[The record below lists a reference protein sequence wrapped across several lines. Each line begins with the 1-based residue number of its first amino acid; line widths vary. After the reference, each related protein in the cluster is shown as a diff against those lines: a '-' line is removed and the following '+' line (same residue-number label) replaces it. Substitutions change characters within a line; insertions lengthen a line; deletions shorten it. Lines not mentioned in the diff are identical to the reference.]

1 MFDLK
6 GKTALVTGGAKG
18 IGEGISMELARCGAN
33 VIVNYHTSSDGK
45 AICEK
50 LNSLGAKCIAVQA
63 DVTDKAQ
70 VDSMI
75 AQGMDAFGGID
86 ILVNNA
92 AYQCN
97 IPFDE
102 YDDQHLSRIF
112 HTNLYGYILCM
123 QGVLPYMKEKRY
135 GKIINISSVHAKRPT
150 NFDPGYSMTKG
161 AIKMLT
167 RESALELA
175 DYHINVNS
183 VEYGYVDIGV
193 KSGKPRDVVENGLA
207 DEERLFQFS
216 KLSLA
221 DRINKPKDAAH
232 VVAFLASDEAE
243 MIHGTAIRADSGTIL
258 A

>member
-1 MFDLK
+1 MIDLR

-18 IGEGISMELARCGAN
+18 IGEGISLELARCGAN
-33 VIVNYHTSSDGK
+33 VIVNYHRSADGS
-45 AICEK
+45 AICERIREY
-50 LNSLGAKCIAVQA
+50 GARGIAVQA
-63 DVTDKAQ
+63 DVTDKDQ
-70 VDSMI
+70 VTSMI
-75 AQGMDAFGGID
+75 AKGIREFGTID

-102 YDDQHLSRIF
+102 YNGQYLHKIF
-112 HTNLYGYILCM
+112 QTNLYGYILCM
-123 QGVLPYMKEKRY
+123 QGVLPYMKEKKSGR
-135 GKIINISSVHAKRPT
+135 IINISSVHAKRPT

-175 DYHINVNS
+175 QYNINVNS

-193 KSGKPRDVVENGLA
+193 KSGNPRGVVDEGIEDEKP
-207 DEERLFQFS
+207 LFPYA
-216 KLSLA
+216 KLCLSEH
-221 DRINKPKDAAH
+221 INTPEDAAK
-232 VVAFLASDEAE
+232 VVAFLASDDGR
-243 MIHGTAIRADSGTIL
+243 MIHGTGIRNDSGTIL

>member
-1 MFDLK
+1 
-6 GKTALVTGGAKG
+6 
-18 IGEGISMELARCGAN
+18 
-33 VIVNYHTSSDGK
+33 
-45 AICEK
+45 
-50 LNSLGAKCIAVQA
+50 
-63 DVTDKAQ
+63 
-70 VDSMI
+70 
-75 AQGMDAFGGID
+75 
-86 ILVNNA
+86 
-92 AYQCN
+92 
-97 IPFDE
+97 
-102 YDDQHLSRIF
+102 
-112 HTNLYGYILCM
+112 
-123 QGVLPYMKEKRY
+123 MKEKRY

-193 KSGKPRDVVENGLA
+193 KSGKPRDVVESGLA
-207 DEERLFQFS
+207 DEERLFPFS

-221 DRINKPKDAAH
+221 DRINEPKDAAH

>member
-45 AICEK
+45 AICAK
-50 LNSLGAKCIAVQA
+50 LSHMGAPCIAVQA
-63 DVTDKAQ
+63 DVTDKTQ

-75 AQGMDAFGGID
+75 AQGMDVFGGID

-102 YDDQHLSRIF
+102 YDDQNLSRIF

-123 QGVLPYMKEKRY
+123 QGVLPYMKERRY

-175 DYHINVNS
+175 EYHINVNS
-183 VEYGYVDIGV
+183 AEYGYVDIGV
-193 KSGKPRDVVENGLA
+193 KSGRPRDVVDSGLA
-207 DEERLFQFS
+207 DEEHVFRFS

-221 DRINKPKDAAH
+221 DRINRPKDAAH
-232 VVAFLASDEAE
+232 VVAFLASDEAD